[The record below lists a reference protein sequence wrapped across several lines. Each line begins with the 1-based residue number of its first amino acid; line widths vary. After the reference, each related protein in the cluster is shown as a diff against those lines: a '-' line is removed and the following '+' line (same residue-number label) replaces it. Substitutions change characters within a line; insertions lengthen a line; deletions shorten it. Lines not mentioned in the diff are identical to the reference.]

1 MAKVARLGSGY
12 NTWMTTAK
20 VATEKLDDILSVLE
34 SVTTTTTDTIK
45 TYFDPV
51 RNDNRSNW
59 LFRMDLSV
67 P

>member
-45 TYFDPV
+45 TY
-51 RNDNRSNW
+51 
-59 LFRMDLSV
+59 LIL
-67 P
+67 